1 MAAVLRA
8 LSRGSLAVLAAAMS
22 IVCGLVGPADAQV
35 LARLPALGV
44 QRDAVTVSGLSSGGY
59 MAEQFAV
66 AYSGAVTGVAVI
78 AGGPYGCSRGAVSTA
93 MLACSCP
100 ADPPFALTLA
110 GFFGL
115 GCQVF
120 SPGVYQVFA
129 ESATLRNRTDIDD
142 PAGLARQ
149 RVWLF
154 SGGQDRVVDSGLV
167 DAVETFRRQSGVPAA
182 QLRRRHLAAAAH
194 GLPTQQPA
202 VPCSTTGT
210 PFLTDCGVDAA
221 GELLQWL
228 YPALQAQGPG
238 SVVAGSLKRFSQDA
252 YRGRVPFNGLDRSG
266 WLYVPAACAGPAA
279 AGAGCRLHVVFHGCQ
294 QSQRATG
301 PRGRPIG
308 RGFAAGAGYNGWAE
322 ANRIVVL
329 YPQVR
334 ASTAARSGDAYQL
347 NPEGCWDFWGY
358 TEKYAADGSVAPRFD
373 TRSAPQMKALKAM
386 VDDLRRQP

>member
-266 WLYVPAACAGPAA
+266 WLYVPAACEPP
-279 AGAGCRLHVVFHGCQ
+279 GAGCALHVALHGCEQ
-294 QSQRATG
+294 GQGFVAG
-301 PRGRPIG
+301 GRRFG
-308 RGFAAGAGYNGWAE
+308 LQFVNGAGYNRWAE
-322 ANRIVVL
+322 AGRIVVL
-329 YPQVR
+329 YPQVLP
-334 ASTAARSGDAYQL
+334 STRGSLVQPYRF
-347 NPEGCWDFWGY
+347 NPKGCWDFWGY